1 MLCASEKPVSK
12 PRQELLW
19 ALCSL
24 GPPHPSPTSEALLV
38 KAPPGTSDTS
48 TVCLGSPASLRRTA
62 AMHPNSRES
71 LRPPTV
77 PLGPTHIP
85 SSLCSSLTSPS
96 TARAGGPGRYLFSA
110 VTPLD
115 SRCRVSPG
123 LLSCPLH
130 PPPRRPS
137 HRWGAG
143 APASIAAVG
152 GNPALETGRRCC
164 QKWKQEPLPC
174 HPPLPPGPDPTRLQL
189 FPVSSFF
196 ENGTGSWGNDCCHLP
211 LRSPSSWQCTQL
223 ENYVSQ
229 TPCA

>member
-1 MLCASEKPVSK
+1 
-12 PRQELLW
+12 
-19 ALCSL
+19 
-24 GPPHPSPTSEALLV
+24 
-38 KAPPGTSDTS
+38 
-48 TVCLGSPASLRRTA
+48 
-62 AMHPNSRES
+62 MHPNSRES

-211 LRSPSSWQCTQL
+211 ITQPLFLAVYPAGKLRFPDSLRLSGSCDSVLASVLSAGPTEKFFKRACPLFPPNHSLDYGCEVTLRQ
-223 ENYVSQ
+223 
-229 TPCA
+229 P